1 MIETK
6 EVKLA
11 VILSA
16 IIIIGLIANVI
27 NLIVFSRIKK
37 MKKNTIFKYLFYL
50 TLIDIGVL
58 LIAATDSLTTFCF
71 SFSLRL
77 ISNMSCKIHTFLTY
91 FLTHMNSLILMI
103 VSIDRV
109 MIICQK
115 NNTDRIRIQQQLDL
129 YLKSKISSLFEKV
142 RNCVPYLI
150 LFLVII
156 NLHFMILLT
165 INKINH
171 HDSNKTLFIENNKE
185 NFNIF
190 NTSKFN
196 FEESFENRSTYI
208 LMCYPLKNE
217 KYYIFLLN
225 IWVWI
230 DSFIYS
236 LIPFV
241 VMTICSII
249 IISEIETKSKGFL
262 KSCDN
267 VNKKSQNHRICLKS
281 KRRNR
286 KLSIMLLVNNL
297 FFILC
302 SLPYRLNLIFYN
314 HDGEKDHTST
324 FQVYFY
330 ALPYLIN
337 SFNFIFY
344 YIFSTEYRELI
355 KLILFVRKN
364 ILNQD
369 LHIES
374 IRPKLNSLMR

>member
-1 MIETK
+1 
-6 EVKLA
+6 
-11 VILSA
+11 
-16 IIIIGLIANVI
+16 
-27 NLIVFSRIKK
+27 
-37 MKKNTIFKYLFYL
+37 
-50 TLIDIGVL
+50 
-58 LIAATDSLTTFCF
+58 
-71 SFSLRL
+71 
-77 ISNMSCKIHTFLTY
+77 
-91 FLTHMNSLILMI
+91 
-103 VSIDRV
+103 
-109 MIICQK
+109 
-115 NNTDRIRIQQQLDL
+115 
-129 YLKSKISSLFEKV
+129 
-142 RNCVPYLI
+142 
-150 LFLVII
+150 
-156 NLHFMILLT
+156 
-165 INKINH
+165 
-171 HDSNKTLFIENNKE
+171 
-185 NFNIF
+185 
-190 NTSKFN
+190 
-196 FEESFENRSTYI
+196 
-208 LMCYPLKNE
+208 MCYPLKNE

-249 IISEIETKSKGFL
+249 IISEIETKSKGLL

-314 HDGEKDHTST
+314 HDSEKDNTST

-355 KLILFVRKN
+355 KLIFFVRKN

-374 IRPKLNSLMR
+374 RRPKLNSLMR